1 MVEQAENIVNSIVEC
16 QGLKK
21 AGNSLP
27 WVGTSLPVCADS
39 YKLLPCRRFL

>member
-1 MVEQAENIVNSIVEC
+1 MFEMVEQAENVVNSIVVC

-27 WVGTSLPVCADS
+27 
-39 YKLLPCRRFL
+39 

>member
-1 MVEQAENIVNSIVEC
+1 MFEMAEQAENIVNGIVVC

-27 WVGTSLPVCADS
+27 
-39 YKLLPCRRFL
+39 